1 MEVLTALL
9 NTVLVAFVVATML
22 SAGLR
27 TSIAALLGVLRNGL
41 LVLLVLVANLVVVPL
56 LGLAVGLLF
65 ALSTAGLVALVL
77 VASSPGAPF
86 GAKMAMIQKGDVVTG
101 SVLQV
106 LLAAVGSLTFPV
118 TANLLLSWANLGDDV
133 SIPVGRLIASVAV
146 LQLVPFG
153 VGLAVRA
160 WAPATAASW
169 MAPVARTSNL
179 AFVGVLAFGVLGSW
193 AQIVDLIGSR
203 VLLAAVVFTVVGVL
217 VGWALASGP
226 PTTRTTAALIAPTR
240 NAGPAFAA
248 VAIAFEND
256 PAILAGLTGILL
268 VGLAVELPLA
278 SWLARRRTPDEDRAR
293 ERAAAD
299 DVELAEL
306 GPSHAAGEA
315 GAVPGAHASVTDRT
329 GSGPEG

>member
-1 MEVLTALL
+1 VDVLTALL

-27 TSIAALLGVLRNGL
+27 TSLPALLGVLRNAV
-41 LVLLVLVANLVVVPL
+41 LVVLVLVANLVVVPL

-106 LLAAVGSLTFPV
+106 LLAAVGSLTFPI
-118 TANLLLSWANLGDDV
+118 TANLLLGWADLGEDI

-146 LQLVPFG
+146 LQLVPFA
-153 VGLAVRA
+153 VGLVVRA
-160 WAPATAASW
+160 WAPATAAGW
-169 MAPVARTSNL
+169 MPPAARVSNL
-179 AFVGVLAFGVLGSW
+179 AFLGVLALGVLGSW
-193 AQIVDLIGSR
+193 AQIVDLVGSL
-203 VLLAAVVFTVVGVL
+203 VLLAAVVFTVLGIL
-217 VGWALASGP
+217 VGWALAVGA

-248 VAIAFEND
+248 VAIAFGND
-256 PAILAGLTGILL
+256 PAILAGVTGVLL
-268 VGLAVELPLA
+268 VGLVVELPFA
-278 SWLARRRTPDEDRAR
+278 SWLARRRTADEDHAS

-299 DVELAEL
+299 DVELTEL
-306 GPSHAAGEA
+306 GARAGRQGTA
-315 GAVPGAHASVTDRT
+315 RRPDADPWPRS
-329 GSGPEG
+329 P

>member
-27 TSIAALLGVLRNGL
+27 TSVPALLGVLRNAVL
-41 LVLLVLVANLVVVPL
+41 VVLVLIANLVVVPL
-56 LGLAVGLLF
+56 LGLAVGLLS

-106 LLAAVGSLTFPV
+106 LLAAVGSLTFPI
-118 TANLLLSWANLGDDV
+118 TANLLLGRAGLGDD
-133 SIPVGRLIASVAV
+133 ITLPVGRLIAAVAV
-146 LQLVPFG
+146 LQLVPFA

-160 WAPATAASW
+160 WAPATAAAW
-169 MAPVARTSNL
+169 MPPAARTSNL
-179 AFVGVLAFGVLGSW
+179 AFAGVLVLGVLGSW

-203 VLLAAVVFTVVGVL
+203 TLLAAAIFTVVGIL
-217 VGWALASGP
+217 VGWVLAVGA

-248 VAIAFEND
+248 VAIAFGND
-256 PAILAGLTGILL
+256 PAILAGLTGVLL
-268 VGLAVELPLA
+268 VGLVVELPFA
-278 SWLARRRTPDEDRAR
+278 SWLARRRTADEDDAR
-293 ERAAAD
+293 DRAAAD
-299 DVELAEL
+299 GVELTEL
-306 GPSHAAGEA
+306 GQSAPTSDGPRAGRM
-315 GAVPGAHASVTDRT
+315 P
-329 GSGPEG
+329 